1 MADPRAALARARRVV
16 VKIGSRSLAA
26 DPGVFGRLAAT
37 IAGRQGTSFVVV
49 SSGAI
54 ALGVQKLGY
63 KARPKEMAKLQAAA
77 AAGQSL
83 LMQAYEDAFGK
94 RGLAVAQVLLTH
106 ADLADRTRANNARAA
121 LGALLDAGAVPILNE
136 NDSVAVDEIRFGD
149 NDQLAAMVAPLV
161 EADLVVLLSDVE
173 GLLDKDGARVAVVHD
188 VARDAAPHV
197 RPSSGTVGSG
207 GMASKVE
214 AARRATLAG
223 ANVVVADARADGVL
237 DAVLAGED
245 VGTLFVASADRLS
258 AKKFWIAFTLR
269 PRGDVLLDR
278 GAADAV
284 RAKGKS
290 VLSVGVLGV
299 RGDFRAGD
307 AVRLVDVEG
316 REIARGLARSGAADA
331 ALVAGKAREELPDDL
346 QELAVL
352 VHADELVVGGH
363 VALPL
368 PDRAALVGRAD
379 HGGALL
385 ALEGAR
391 ELAGR
396 FESGPHDAE
405 PRGGV
410 RVGRDEQP
418 ERLGAVV

>member
-1 MADPRAALARARRVV
+1 MQMADARAALTRARRVI
-16 VKIGSRSLAA
+16 VKIGSRSLASDA
-26 DPGVFGRLAAT
+26 SVFGRLADT
-37 IAGRQGTSFVVV
+37 IAARRGASFVVV

-63 KARPKEMAKLQAAA
+63 KARPKEMARLQAAA

-106 ADLADRTRANNARAA
+106 ADLADRARANNARAA
-121 LGALLDAGAVPILNE
+121 LGALLEAGAVPILNE

-173 GLLDKDGARVAVVHD
+173 GLLDGTGSRVKVVHD
-188 VARDAAPHV
+188 VERDAAPHV
-197 RPSSGTVGSG
+197 RPSTSAVGSG

-223 ANVVVADARADGVL
+223 ANVVVADARAPGTLDGVL
-237 DAVLAGED
+237 SGDD
-245 VGTLFVASADRLS
+245 VGTLFVAATDRLS
-258 AKKFWIAFTLR
+258 AKKYWIAFTLR

-307 AVRLVDVEG
+307 AVRLVDPEG
-316 REIARGLARSGAADA
+316 REVARGLARSGAADA
-331 ALVAGKAREELPDDL
+331 AMVAGKAKEELPEGL
-346 QELAVL
+346 EELSVL

-363 VALPL
+363 K
-368 PDRAALVGRAD
+368 
-379 HGGALL
+379 
-385 ALEGAR
+385 
-391 ELAGR
+391 
-396 FESGPHDAE
+396 
-405 PRGGV
+405 
-410 RVGRDEQP
+410 
-418 ERLGAVV
+418 